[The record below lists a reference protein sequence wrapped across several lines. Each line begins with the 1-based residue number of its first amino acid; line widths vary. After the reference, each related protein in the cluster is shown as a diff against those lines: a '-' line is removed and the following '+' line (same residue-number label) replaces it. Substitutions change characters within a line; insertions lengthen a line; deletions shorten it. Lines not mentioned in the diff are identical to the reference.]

1 MAFPFHSKPTSS
13 FPKPGSRIAVI
24 GATGSGKTTLTQ
36 QLGTTLNL
44 TAIEL
49 DALHWMPGWTEA
61 PWEEMRARLDAMTSQ
76 DCWVTDGNYGQ
87 VRDLVW
93 PRADTIIWLDYPLLV
108 VFVRL
113 FIRTIQRIILKV
125 ELWNGNRERFKDNF
139 FSRDSLFL
147 WLIST
152 HPQHKKKYPIAFQE
166 PQHTHLQVI
175 RFNNPHQTEH
185 WLASLQK
192 SAINHQDGKKLVKF
206 S

>member
-1 MAFPFHSKPTSS
+1 LTKTSQP

-36 QLGTTLNL
+36 QLGILLNL
-44 TAIEL
+44 NVIEL
-49 DALHWMPGWTEA
+49 DALHWMQGWTEA
-61 PWEEMRARLDAMTSQ
+61 PWEEMRARLDALTCQ
-76 DCWVTDGNYGQ
+76 DHWITDGNYGQ
-87 VRDLVW
+87 VRDLIW
-93 PRADTIIWLDYPLLV
+93 PRADTIIWLDYPLLM

-113 FIRTIQRIILKV
+113 FIRTIQRVFLKI

-152 HPQHKKKYPIAFQE
+152 HLQHKKKYPIALQE
-166 PQHTHLQVI
+166 PQHAHLQVI
-175 RFNNPHQTEH
+175 RFKHPRQTALWIE
-185 WLASLQK
+185 SLHE
-192 SAINHQDGKKLVKF
+192 SVINHQDGKKLVKF

>member
-1 MAFPFHSKPTSS
+1 MTRTKPT
-13 FPKPGSRIAVI
+13 FPKPGCRIAVI

-36 QLGTTLNL
+36 QLGVALNFNV
-44 TAIEL
+44 IEL

-61 PWEEMRARLDAMTSQ
+61 PWEEMRIRLDAMTSQ
-76 DCWVTDGNYGQ
+76 DRWITDGNYSQ

-93 PRADTIIWLDYPLLV
+93 PRADTIIWLDYPLMV

-152 HPQHKKKYPIAFQE
+152 HPQHKKKYLIAFQE
-166 PQHTHLQVI
+166 PQHAHLQVI
-175 RFNNPHQTEH
+175 RFKHPRQTEL
-185 WLASLQK
+185 WIESLHE
-192 SAINHQDGKKLVKF
+192 SVINHQDGKKLVKF